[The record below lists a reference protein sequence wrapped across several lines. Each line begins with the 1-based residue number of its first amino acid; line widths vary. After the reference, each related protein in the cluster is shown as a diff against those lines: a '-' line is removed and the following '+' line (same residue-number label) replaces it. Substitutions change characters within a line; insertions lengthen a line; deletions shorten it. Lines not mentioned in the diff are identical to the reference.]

1 MKQIIDLAVLARE
14 AAGAAGS
21 VILDVRRRPV
31 FEAAADQI
39 PGSTWRDPAEA
50 RQWLHELDPSIP
62 TIVYCVHGHEVSQS
76 VALALNE
83 SGISAR
89 YIQGGIEA
97 WREAVLPLTNKT
109 EGAVE

>member
-97 WREAVLPLTNKT
+97 WREAGLLLTNKT

>member
-50 RQWLHELDPSIP
+50 RQWLHELDPS
-62 TIVYCVHGHEVSQS
+62 TASTAMKS
-76 VALALNE
+76 VRA
-83 SGISAR
+83 SP
-89 YIQGGIEA
+89 
-97 WREAVLPLTNKT
+97 WR
-109 EGAVE
+109 